1 MNIKPYPLLAIAFL
15 ALAACRPAATEWT
28 ESEASKRIRLD
39 NASVPVNVRFAPGSA
54 HLLPADAARLRTMA
68 ATGVILPSDRVGVA
82 VGGGPALAEARRD
95 AISAA
100 LLSYGI
106 VVSPSALT
114 GVASNHAVVEVGRYL
129 VTTPACPNWSKASGT
144 DFTNSF
150 PSNWACATQTN
161 LGQMVANPSDLVIG
175 QPLSPALGPTEVA
188 AVDRYLADKVK
199 PPRPSSSSVSGGASG
214 AGAGGGG
221 GGGGSSDNT
230 GSQ

>member
-1 MNIKPYPLLAIAFL
+1 
-15 ALAACRPAATEWT
+15 
-28 ESEASKRIRLD
+28 
-39 NASVPVNVRFAPGSA
+39 
-54 HLLPADAARLRTMA
+54 MA
-68 ATGVILPSDRVGVA
+68 ATGVILPSDRVAVA

-161 LGQMVANPSDLVIG
+161 LGQMVANPSDLVVG

>member
-1 MNIKPYPLLAIAFL
+1 MNMRPYPLLAIAFL
-15 ALAACRPAATEWT
+15 ALAACRPASTEWT
-28 ESEASKRIRLD
+28 ENEASKRIRLD
-39 NASVPVNVRFAPGSA
+39 NASVAVNLRFAPGSA

-68 ATGVILPSDRVGVA
+68 ATGAILPSDRVAVA

-100 LLSYGI
+100 LLSYG
-106 VVSPSALT
+106 VVISPSALAS
-114 GVASNHAVVEVGRYL
+114 VATNHAVVEIGRYL

-150 PSNWACATQTN
+150 PSNWACANQTN
-161 LGQMVANPSDLVIG
+161 LGQMVANPSDLVLG

-199 PPRPSSSSVSGGASG
+199 PPRASSSAGGGASG

-221 GGGGSSDNT
+221 GGGGASDNT